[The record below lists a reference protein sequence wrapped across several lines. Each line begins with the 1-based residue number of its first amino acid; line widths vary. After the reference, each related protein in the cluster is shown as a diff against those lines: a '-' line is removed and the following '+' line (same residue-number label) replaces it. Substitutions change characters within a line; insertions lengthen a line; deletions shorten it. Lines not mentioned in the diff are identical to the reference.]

1 MSKKYAISKVD
12 LKKVG
17 TGLVIALLGS
27 LATYM
32 EQTCSQIDFGSW
44 TIFIVALNSTLVN
57 LIRKWIADETK
68 ELLKKCLKNNKA
80 KNKKVKKNKKE
91 TISC

>member
-1 MSKKYAISKVD
+1 MSKKYTVSKED

-44 TIFIVALNSTLVN
+44 TVFAVAVNSTLVN

-68 ELLKKCLKNNKA
+68 ELLKKCLKASKA
-80 KNKKVKKNKKE
+80 KNKKSKKSKKE